1 MTVVPIA
8 PIDWSV
14 LLAVIQLGVLIVGIV
29 GAGFVF
35 KTRMEE
41 MVKNQEKLLTAF
53 TERFEIH
60 EESDRKMF
68 EGIQNRFLDVVGGLQ
83 RVIGETSVFR
93 QQPRDGRDR
102 R

>member
-1 MTVVPIA
+1 MTTGA

-14 LLAVIQLGVLIVGIV
+14 LLAVIQLGVLIVGILGTV
-29 GAGFVF
+29 FVF

-41 MVKNQEKLLTAF
+41 MAKNQEKLLQAF
-53 TERFEIH
+53 AERFEIH
-60 EESDRKMF
+60 EETDRKMF

-83 RVIGETSVFR
+83 RLVGETSVFR
-93 QQPRDGRDR
+93 QQPRER